1 MQFIVTTHS
10 PFVAQAA
17 SDNGL
22 FVLRSTKAEAAVEVE
37 QPLDSVKGWRVDQI
51 LTSPLFGLH
60 ATRDEETETL
70 IRRHAKLIGKRTWGK
85 WTEGDQRELS
95 QLAEEL
101 EKHLTAPGET
111 VEERTLQA
119 ETAEVL
125 RNYAKQLGE
134 KR

>member
-1 MQFIVTTHS
+1 MLK
-10 PFVAQAA
+10 
-17 SDNGL
+17 GL
-22 FVLRSTKAEAAVEVE
+22 AVKAE

-70 IRRHAKLIGKRTWGK
+70 IRRHAELIGKRTWGRL
-85 WTEGDQRELS
+85 TEVDQRHLS
-95 QLAEEL
+95 QLTEEL

-119 ETAEVL
+119 ETAAVL
-125 RNYAKQLGE
+125 KTYAEQLRE
-134 KR
+134 KL